1 MPCEFDV
8 KVVEKKGHVRW
19 ELDHADRLQCHL
31 TYPPL
36 SEDANREL
44 IKVLSESIGI
54 PHSKVRIIHG
64 IENHTKTIKITDH
77 DVTFEDVLKALGII
91 KSA

>member
-8 KVVEKKGHVRW
+8 KIVEKKGQVRW

-31 TYPPL
+31 THPPL

-44 IKVLSESIGI
+44 ITSIAEALGVS
-54 PHSKVRIIHG
+54 HSKVRIVQGNNDH
-64 IENHTKTIKITDH
+64 HKLIKITDH
-77 DVTFEDVLKALGII
+77 DIVFEDVLKALGII
-91 KSA
+91 KA